1 MRSGTCPKCGGT
13 DVHPALHS
21 NANSIRPAETIHA
34 STVYTSHYVCRT
46 CGYVE
51 EWVKPQEMPMLQ
63 HSFGR
68 E

>member
-21 NANSIRPAETIHA
+21 NANNLRPVETIRS
-34 STVYTSHYVCRT
+34 STVYTTHYVCRT

-51 EWVKPQEMPMLQ
+51 EWVKPEEMPLLQ
-63 HSFGR
+63 QTFGQT
-68 E
+68 